1 MKKLKEVARLFLD
14 LKLGVRPIA
23 RACNISTST
32 AHTYVDRLKELNVPY
47 DELASWAMMNW
58 KSFCSP
64 RRRKFRQSPC
74 LILSTSSKELT
85 KKGVTLQLLHEEYK
99 KEHPDGYER
108 SRFFALYHDW
118 LKKPIR

>member
-47 DELASWAMMNW
+47 QELGVLGDDALEELLFP
-58 KSFCSP
+58 KEERLPTKPLPDFTY
-64 RRRKFRQSPC
+64 
-74 LILSTSSKELT
+74 LSKVREAGS
-85 KKGVTLQLLHEEYK
+85 
-99 KEHPDGYER
+99 
-108 SRFFALYHDW
+108 ALET
-118 LKKPIR
+118 